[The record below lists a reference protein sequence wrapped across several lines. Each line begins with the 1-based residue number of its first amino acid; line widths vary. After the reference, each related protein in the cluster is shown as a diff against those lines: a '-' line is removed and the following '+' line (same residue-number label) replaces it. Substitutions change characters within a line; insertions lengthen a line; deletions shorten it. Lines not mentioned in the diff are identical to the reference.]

1 MSDSSATKTSGG
13 LTARESEVVIAALH
27 CVKGGD
33 IQIDYAALMNRLGFK
48 TEASARSAWCGV
60 KRKLVG
66 DAAKASPPD
75 EQGTSGKSKTPRKP
89 KDSNTTATPKSGK
102 KATKVEAAD
111 KDAGND
117 SGDGENNIPAT
128 AVENTE
134 VNTSEEPPP
143 ATPKTALSTPKKRG
157 RKTKAEKEAEAA
169 ANSEAATG
177 EGDEEEEKPAK
188 KRRTPAKKKA
198 TASEN
203 NGGNEDETPATP
215 VKGKKTVTPRKKAA
229 VTATNKA
236 PANDAPPAV
245 PAVNVKEEE
254 EGDVSAEEN
263 TALATSSTETANS
276 PVKGVTN
283 AAAAAV
289 NRIVCDT
296 VMNAA
301 AEVIA
306 ARANEALAAAD
317 TVGDD

>member
-1 MSDSSATKTSGG
+1 MSDSSATKTSVG
-13 LTARESEVVIAALH
+13 LTARELEIVIAALH

-48 TEASARSAWCGV
+48 TEASARSAWCGA

-66 DAAKASPPD
+66 DAAKASTPD

-102 KATKVEAAD
+102 KAITAEAAG

-117 SGDGENNIPAT
+117 SCDGENNIPAT
-128 AVENTE
+128 AVEETE
-134 VNTSEEPPP
+134 VNTSEDPPP
-143 ATPKTALSTPKKRG
+143 ATPKTTASTPKKRG

-169 ANSEAATG
+169 AG
-177 EGDEEEEKPAK
+177 EGGEEEEKPAK

-198 TASEN
+198 PASEN

-229 VTATNKA
+229 ATATNKA
-236 PANDAPPAV
+236 PANDAPLAV
-245 PAVNVKEEE
+245 PAINVKEEE

-263 TALATSSTETANS
+263 TALATSSTETANN

-289 NRIVCDT
+289 NGSVCDP
-296 VMNAA
+296 VINAA
-301 AEVIA
+301 AEAIA
-306 ARANEALAAAD
+306 AGATGALAAAD